1 MPATPHAPLPPP
13 DGSGPAR
20 QTSPVRQG
28 ELDVF
33 YDIARL
39 LESADDSETR
49 VERVLSQLGKLVPH
63 ERCAVLETIRGSEP
77 RLIGALETP
86 ASARARLE
94 VKMLGLLKG
103 GAFDGPRPPASSFD
117 AMHLAVPLIVFDKV
131 VGVLLVERAAG
142 AYEERDARTLSV
154 VAAKLAGYFSMLH
167 ALTREQ
173 QRIVELSEARRAVEA
188 ADRAKDEFLALV
200 SHELRTPLNSILTWT
215 DALRSGETSEHDR
228 TRAVEA
234 IERAVRLHA
243 KSVADLLDLSCL
255 AAAALRLD
263 LRTVQPADLIK
274 QAIAALEPQAKQKA
288 IKLDIVLDESVSPL
302 VVDPR
307 RLSQVV
313 VNLVTNAIEFTPPGG
328 HVEVRLE
335 QDEALA
341 RIRVMDTGAGIRP
354 ELLGRLFE
362 PFAQVDSSTTR
373 AHGGLGLGL
382 ALVKDL
388 VELHGGQVRAESAG
402 ERKGAI
408 FTVELPLG
416 GAVRGDLG
424 PPIGPPR
431 SSRTRPA
438 LAGIRVLLVDD
449 DKDIGEVLQLV
460 LEAQGAIVSVVHSA
474 VEALASLTLSMPNV
488 LLSDLSMPG
497 GSGYDLM
504 RSIVAREGKNAPPA
518 AAISACAPGQSLRRA
533 LDSGFRMLLEK
544 PIDHPRLIAA
554 VATLAGEAR
563 HDPSGDGASKV
574 GFVG

>member
-1 MPATPHAPLPPP
+1 
-13 DGSGPAR
+13 
-20 QTSPVRQG
+20 VRQG

-39 LESADDSETR
+39 LESADDSEAR
-49 VERVLSQLGKLVPH
+49 VVRVLVQLGKLVPYEH
-63 ERCAVLETIRGSEP
+63 CAVLETTRGREP
-77 RLIGALETP
+77 RLISALETP
-86 ASARARLE
+86 PSARAQLE

-103 GAFDGPRPPASSFD
+103 LATEEPPPPVSSSEE
-117 AMHLAVPLIVFDKV
+117 MHLAVPLIVLDEV

-142 AYEERDARTLSV
+142 AYEEQHARALSV
-154 VAAKLAGYFSMLH
+154 VAAELAGYFSKLQ
-167 ALTREQ
+167 ASTREQ
-173 QRIVELSEARRAVEA
+173 QRTVELAEARRDAEA

-215 DALRSGETSEHDR
+215 DALRSNDTSEHDR
-228 TRAVEA
+228 SRAVEA
-234 IERAVRLHA
+234 IERAVRMHA
-243 KSVADLLDLSCL
+243 KLVADLLDLSCI

-263 LRTVQPADLIK
+263 LRTVQPAALIK
-274 QAIAALEPQAKQKA
+274 QAISALEPQAKQKA
-288 IKLDIVLDESVSPL
+288 IKLEVVLDESVSP
-302 VVDPR
+302 VVADPR

-313 VNLVTNAIEFTPPGG
+313 INLVTNAIEFTPPGG

-335 QDEALA
+335 QDDALA
-341 RIRVMDTGAGIRP
+341 RIRVIDTGAGFRP
-354 ELLGRLFE
+354 ELLERLFE

-402 ERKGAI
+402 ERKGAV
-408 FTVELPLG
+408 FTVELPLS
-416 GAVRGDLG
+416 GAVRRDSQ
-424 PPIGPPR
+424 PPLESPS
-431 SSRTRPA
+431 SSRTKAA

-449 DKDIGEVLQLV
+449 DEDIGEILQLV

-518 AAISACAPGQSLRRA
+518 AAISACAPAQSLRKA
-533 LDSGFRMLLEK
+533 LDSGFRMLLQK
-544 PIDHPRLIAA
+544 PIDHPALIAA
-554 VATLAGEAR
+554 VATLAREPG
-563 HDPSGDGASKV
+563 HDPSIDAASKAGLV
-574 GFVG
+574 G